1 VVGERVIARPVTAA
15 DHSELIA
22 FFQRAECACHCQY
35 WSFPG
40 DHRDWQLRLATEP
53 EKNAR
58 ALEEGL
64 AAGRVRGVVGL
75 LNEAIIG
82 WSRLAP
88 PTDLGRLYEGRL
100 YKGLPC
106 FQGDRTSVMAVG
118 CVLVEAR
125 YRRRGVARALLA
137 AQVELARSLGAQT
150 LEAFPRGAVD
160 VSDGEQWMG
169 PLAVYVEL
177 GFERIHDFAP
187 YPVMQMRL

>member
-1 VVGERVIARPVTAA
+1 MVSEDVIARPVTAA
-15 DHSELIA
+15 DHSELVA

-35 WSFPG
+35 WSFSG
-40 DHRDWQLRLATEP
+40 DHRDWQLRLANEP

-64 AAGRVRGVVGL
+64 EASVRGVVAV

-125 YRRRGVARALLA
+125 HRRRGVGRALLT
-137 AQVELARSLGAQT
+137 AQVDYARSLGARA

-187 YPVMQMRL
+187 YPVLRKQL